1 MRDVAV
7 KLHSQ
12 NGWPVV
18 DKAACDLG
26 PLIPGIVVPN
36 GVLAGDVAVVFRW
49 LADRYDDVVEHL
61 VPGTCWGW
69 FVKTIEGGDSISNHA
84 SATAID
90 LNADQHP
97 MGQAAAKSFSAGQI
111 MECRAIVKAAGGVLR
126 WGGDYSGRPDS
137 MHWEINASAAAVKA
151 LAAKLRKQDDVTND
165 DIDKIADAV
174 IAKMKT
180 DLTYTPQ
187 GTTTPRKTVAD
198 VGLMETRRA
207 DMQRDLEAILA
218 TLSEKV
224 DALAPPAPT
233 S

>member
-1 MRDVAV
+1 MS
-7 KLHSQ
+7 KSQ

-18 DKAACDLG
+18 AKSACDLE

-90 LNADQHP
+90 LNADKHP

-151 LAAKLRKQDDVTND
+151 LAAKLKEAHVPLTPTDVELIWD
-165 DIDKIADAV
+165 HKEKVAGYDRRVGAD
-174 IAKMKT
+174 
-180 DLTYTPQ
+180 LS
-187 GTTTPRKTVAD
+187 
-198 VGLMETRRA
+198 LMEGRRA
-207 DMQRDLEAILA
+207 DMQTELEDRFDALEAKLDQVLA
-218 TLSEKV
+218 
-224 DALAPPAPT
+224 ALKPAA
-233 S
+233 

>member
-1 MRDVAV
+1 MS
-7 KLHSQ
+7 KSQ

-18 DKAACDLG
+18 AKSACDLE
-26 PLIPGIVVPN
+26 PLIRNVVVPN

-49 LADRYDDVVEHL
+49 LAGRYDATVERL

-69 FVKTIEGGDSISNHA
+69 FVKTIEGSASISNHA
-84 SATAID
+84 SATAVD
-90 LNADQHP
+90 FNADQHP
-97 MGQAAAKSFSAGQI
+97 MGNATTNTFSDRQI
-111 MECRAIVKAAGGVLR
+111 DACRAIVKAAGGVLR

-151 LAAKLRKQDDVTND
+151 FAAKLRKQDDVTND

-198 VGLMETRRA
+198 VGLMESRRA

-218 TLSEKV
+218 TLSAKV
-224 DALAPPAPT
+224 DALTPPPAA
-233 S
+233 

>member
-1 MRDVAV
+1 VS
-7 KLHSQ
+7 KSQ

-18 DKAACDLG
+18 AKSACDLE
-26 PLIPGIVVPN
+26 PLIRNVVVPN

-49 LADRYDDVVEHL
+49 LAGRYDATVERL

-97 MGQAAAKSFSAGQI
+97 MGVMTKSTFSDAQI
-111 MECRAIVKAAGGVLR
+111 KACHAIVTAAGGVLR
-126 WGGDYSGRPDS
+126 WGGDYAGRPDS

-151 LAAKLRKQDDVTND
+151 FAAKLRKQDDVTDD

-207 DMQRDLEAILA
+207 KMQSDLEDKIAA
-218 TLSEKV
+218 LSEKV
-224 DALAPPAPT
+224 DGLTPPPAA
-233 S
+233 